1 MSVKLRLPGNA
12 LEFEQEFVNEIER
25 NTIYWS
31 FFWRYLCDYND
42 LMLLH
47 VRMSISVL

>member
-31 FFWRYLCDYND
+31 FFGGIYVII
-42 LMLLH
+42 M
-47 VRMSISVL
+47 I